1 MIYSHEY
8 NTCTTAVGNIQ
19 LKLNYVL
26 YSLISL
32 SYTLV

>member
-19 LKLNYVL
+19 LNLNYVL
-26 YSLISL
+26 YSHITL
-32 SYTLV
+32 SYTRV